1 MVERTRSVRKSGS
14 SRALG
19 SSSHHST
26 STPAK
31 ENNPIKT
38 DAELNI
44 LVNSKLQSIE
54 KYKTFQRWKG
64 KFLERFETFLYQKGM
79 DPAQKEADALQETL
93 LKLTKQTAKVLD
105 YIDKNELS
113 QDKKTVKASL
123 ALNEMCNTLEEARKE
138 LQGLIPSLKA
148 EERKL
153 GYSKFHLG
161 SVLIQQN
168 FPQYVLMETVRNDL
182 ASIGKTMEEVLD
194 RQQHDAFGHYNK
206 QVVRFC
212 DIMADLDMYEIMKKC
227 IRFRNPPDESE
238 SEDPVEMEVHIVNT
252 DENDEQI
259 TIEMLETDTIA
270 MLQEMIAIGF
280 ESLKPDRQVLTYK
293 GSTVSD
299 TPTKT
304 LLDLGVQNGDKMF
317 VKLYKMPLT
326 IKLFDDSMPPKRYEV
341 DPTDFV
347 STLQRKCAPD
357 FIPASNQQLFLNDQ
371 PMEVTNRIQDYA
383 NPNDVIILE
392 PKMIDVK
399 AEMADGKIAELKL
412 CFGTDTLEDIKK
424 RIETATFMPIEK
436 QVIYY
441 HQAPLASLKDD
452 GKTKLVVREMGL
464 RNGDTLQ
471 VQTFTIPIIVECWD
485 GKIIETKIDP
495 DITLGQLK
503 LVLKDVTDIEP
514 GNQILSTKK
523 DNKTLKENATSV
535 KDHGVIANDVLQLE
549 PMSFSVDLAMPDGSK
564 AQVMVSPN
572 DDADTIKRKIED
584 TTGMKAPRQV
594 LKDMAGKELPS
605 GKTAKEMGL
614 REGTPL
620 KVEIFKIPVKV
631 QTWDDKTVDLM
642 VEPCET
648 LSDIKKML
656 EPDSGIVADNQVI
669 SKAGDVLQDD
679 AKTANDLGIVAN
691 DVLQLEPLSFNVD
704 LTMPDGSKAQV
715 MLSPNDDEDA
725 IKRKI
730 EDTTGMKAPRQ
741 VLKDMAGEEL
751 PSGKT
756 AKEMGLREGTPLKV
770 EIFKIPVK
778 VQTWDDKT
786 VDLMVEPCETL
797 SDIKKMLEPDTGIA
811 ADNQVIS
818 KAGDVLQDDAKTAND
833 LGIVANDVLQLEPLS
848 FNVDLTMPDGS
859 KAQVMLSPNDDEDA
873 IKRKIEDTTG
883 MKAPRQVLK
892 DMAGEELPSGKTA
905 KEMGLREGTPLK
917 VEIFKIPVKVQTWDD
932 KTVDLMVEPC
942 ETLSDIKKMLE
953 PDTGIAADNQVIS
966 KAGDVLQDDAKTAN
980 DLGIVANDVLQLE
993 PMSFNVD
1000 LTMPDGSKAQ
1010 VMVSPNDDAD
1020 TIKRKIEDTTGMK
1033 APRQV
1038 LKDMAGEEL
1047 PSGKT
1052 AKEMGLRE
1060 GTPLKVEIFKIPV
1073 KVQTWD
1079 DKTVDMMVEPCETL
1093 SDIKKMLE
1101 PDSGIA
1107 ADNQVISKAGDVLQD
1122 DAKTANDLGI
1132 VANDVL
1138 QLEPLS
1144 FNVDL
1149 TMPDGSKAQV
1159 MLSPNDDEDAIKR
1172 KIEDTT
1178 GMKAPRQVLKDM
1190 AGEELPSGKTAKE
1203 MGLREGTPLKVEI
1216 FKIPVKVQT
1225 WDDKTVDLM
1234 VEPCETLSDIKKML
1248 EPDTGIAADN
1258 QVISKAGDVLQDD
1271 AKTANDLGIVANDV
1285 LQLEPMSFNVDL
1297 TMPDGSKAQVMVS
1310 PNDDADTIKRKIE
1323 DTTGMKAPRQV
1334 LKDMAGEELPS
1345 GKTAKEMGL
1354 REGTPL
1360 KVEIFKIPVKVQTW
1374 DDKTVDMMVEPCETL
1389 SDIKKML
1396 EPDSGIAADNQVISK
1411 AGDVLQD
1418 DAKTANDLGIVAN
1431 DVLQLEPLSFNVDLT
1446 MPDGSK
1452 AQVMLSPNDDEDAI
1466 KRKIED
1472 TTGMKAPRQ
1481 VLKDMAGEELPSGKT
1496 AKEMGLREGTPLKV
1510 EIFKIPVK
1518 VQTWDDKT
1526 VDLMVEPCETLSD
1539 IKKMLEPDSGV
1550 AADNQVISKAGDVL
1564 QDDAKT
1570 ANDLGIVA
1578 NDVLQLEP
1586 MSFNVDLTMPDG
1598 SKAQVMLSPNDDA
1611 DAIKRKIE
1619 DTTGMKA
1626 PRQVLK
1632 DMAGEELPSGKTAK
1646 EMGLRE
1652 GTPLKVEIFKIP
1664 VKVQTWDDKTVDL
1677 MVEPCETLSDIKK
1690 MLEPDSG
1697 IAADNQVI
1705 SKAGDVLQDDAKTA
1719 NDLGIVANDV
1729 LQLDPMSFNIDLT
1742 MPDGSKA
1749 QVMVSPNDDADTI
1762 KRKIEDTTGM
1772 KAPRQVLKDMAGEE
1786 LPSGKTAKEMGL
1798 REGTPLKVEIFK
1810 IPVKVQTWDDKTVD
1824 LMVEPCETL
1833 SDIKKM
1839 LEPDSGIAADNQ
1851 VISKA
1856 GDVLQDDAKTANDLG
1871 IVANDVLQLEPLSF
1885 NVDLTMPDGSKA
1897 QVMLSPNDDVDAIKR
1912 KIEGNAGID
1921 ANRLRLCKDGME
1933 LLNAVS
1939 AKKLG
1944 LREGDCLDVDFQK
1957 IQVKVICWNRPPI
1970 DLLVE
1975 PLSSVSSLKDMLA
1988 VPAAIT
1994 PKNQNL
2000 RLDGIFLSEDTATL
2014 TSCGIKKG
2022 TELHLEPFSIACHAE
2037 MPDGAKHD
2045 LLLPLSAD
2053 LNKVKDLIE
2062 DVSGLGSNRQVV
2074 KNKGRKLPENSE
2086 MQVRDMGIQDDDIL
2100 NVSINAFPITVN
2112 CYGGKTIH
2120 ILIEPSQKLIDVKMQ
2135 LEAESGIAA
2144 KNQRLSLGDN
2154 EIAEDSKT
2162 TAMLGISPERAVL
2175 DLEPLSV
2182 RVNCIMPDQTT
2193 HGVDLYL
2200 SDDTDAIKHKI
2211 AVATGMVAPRQ
2222 IVRHRG
2228 VILPESG
2235 KTVKTLGIYEGTT
2248 LAVEVLKVPLY
2259 VNIPDGR
2266 QLKLMF
2272 DLTEPL
2278 AALKEELVTESG
2290 VPISKQLLS
2299 MCGGDEFIGDTTA
2312 VSKFGVVEG
2321 SILDLEIRDDPIVF
2335 VDCKYGTMFA
2345 LQRQEAIESGVFT
2358 LNQGNPY
2365 EFVET
2370 ENRPAAKEKM
2380 AKSMLESTNLGV
2392 KPQVVVDKTDVED
2405 YDVAEAEA
2413 VKNKWGVAL
2422 KKTSKNQKGNE
2433 FLFVDVKTDSVGYLD
2448 RQKLMETKFITV
2460 VGFGKNET
2468 LEQAEKDQQRYDYF
2482 VREIRRIF
2490 RISSAK

>member
-14 SRALG
+14 SRTLG

-44 LVNSKLQSIE
+44 LVNSKLPNIE

-64 KFLERFETFLYQKGM
+64 KFLNRFETFLYQKGM

-105 YIDKNELS
+105 YIDKGELS

-138 LQGLIPSLKA
+138 LQGLVPSLKA

-182 ASIGKTMEEVLD
+182 ASIGETMEEVLD

-270 MLQEMIAIGF
+270 MLQEMIATGF
-280 ESLKPDRQVLTYK
+280 ELLKPDRQVLTYK

-326 IKLFDDSMPPKRYEV
+326 IKLFDDSTPPKRYEV

-347 STLQRKCAPD
+347 SSLQRKCAPD

-371 PMEVTNRIQDYA
+371 PMEVTKRIQDYA

-392 PKMIDVK
+392 PKMIAVK
-399 AEMADGKIAELKL
+399 AEMPDGKIAELKL
-412 CFGTDTLEDIKK
+412 SFGTDTLDDIKK

-452 GKTKLVVREMGL
+452 GKTQLVVREMGL
-464 RNGDTLQ
+464 RDGNTLQ
-471 VQTFTIPIIVECWD
+471 VQTFKIPIIVECWD

-503 LVLKDVTDIEP
+503 LVLADKTDIVP

-523 DNKTLKENATSV
+523 DNKTLRENAISV
-535 KDHGVIANDVLQLE
+535 KDHGIIANDVLQLE
-549 PMSFSVDLAMPDGSK
+549 PMSFNVDLAMPDGSK

-572 DDADTIKRKIED
+572 DDAD
-584 TTGMKAPRQV
+584 
-594 LKDMAGKELPS
+594 
-605 GKTAKEMGL
+605 
-614 REGTPL
+614 
-620 KVEIFKIPVKV
+620 
-631 QTWDDKTVDLM
+631 
-642 VEPCET
+642 
-648 LSDIKKML
+648 
-656 EPDSGIVADNQVI
+656 
-669 SKAGDVLQDD
+669 
-679 AKTANDLGIVAN
+679 
-691 DVLQLEPLSFNVD
+691 
-704 LTMPDGSKAQV
+704 
-715 MLSPNDDEDA
+715 A

-730 EDTTGMKAPRQ
+730 EDTTGMKP
-741 VLKDMAGEEL
+741 
-751 PSGKT
+751 
-756 AKEMGLREGTPLKV
+756 
-770 EIFKIPVK
+770 
-778 VQTWDDKT
+778 
-786 VDLMVEPCETL
+786 
-797 SDIKKMLEPDTGIA
+797 
-811 ADNQVIS
+811 
-818 KAGDVLQDDAKTAND
+818 
-833 LGIVANDVLQLEPLS
+833 
-848 FNVDLTMPDGS
+848 
-859 KAQVMLSPNDDEDA
+859 
-873 IKRKIEDTTG
+873 
-883 MKAPRQVLK
+883 
-892 DMAGEELPSGKTA
+892 
-905 KEMGLREGTPLK
+905 
-917 VEIFKIPVKVQTWDD
+917 
-932 KTVDLMVEPC
+932 
-942 ETLSDIKKMLE
+942 
-953 PDTGIAADNQVIS
+953 
-966 KAGDVLQDDAKTAN
+966 
-980 DLGIVANDVLQLE
+980 
-993 PMSFNVD
+993 
-1000 LTMPDGSKAQ
+1000 
-1010 VMVSPNDDAD
+1010 
-1020 TIKRKIEDTTGMK
+1020 
-1033 APRQV
+1033 
-1038 LKDMAGEEL
+1038 
-1047 PSGKT
+1047 
-1052 AKEMGLRE
+1052 
-1060 GTPLKVEIFKIPV
+1060 
-1073 KVQTWD
+1073 
-1079 DKTVDMMVEPCETL
+1079 
-1093 SDIKKMLE
+1093 
-1101 PDSGIA
+1101 
-1107 ADNQVISKAGDVLQD
+1107 
-1122 DAKTANDLGI
+1122 
-1132 VANDVL
+1132 
-1138 QLEPLS
+1138 
-1144 FNVDL
+1144 
-1149 TMPDGSKAQV
+1149 
-1159 MLSPNDDEDAIKR
+1159 
-1172 KIEDTT
+1172 
-1178 GMKAPRQVLKDM
+1178 
-1190 AGEELPSGKTAKE
+1190 
-1203 MGLREGTPLKVEI
+1203 
-1216 FKIPVKVQT
+1216 
-1225 WDDKTVDLM
+1225 
-1234 VEPCETLSDIKKML
+1234 
-1248 EPDTGIAADN
+1248 
-1258 QVISKAGDVLQDD
+1258 
-1271 AKTANDLGIVANDV
+1271 
-1285 LQLEPMSFNVDL
+1285 
-1297 TMPDGSKAQVMVS
+1297 
-1310 PNDDADTIKRKIE
+1310 
-1323 DTTGMKAPRQV
+1323 
-1334 LKDMAGEELPS
+1334 
-1345 GKTAKEMGL
+1345 
-1354 REGTPL
+1354 
-1360 KVEIFKIPVKVQTW
+1360 
-1374 DDKTVDMMVEPCETL
+1374 
-1389 SDIKKML
+1389 
-1396 EPDSGIAADNQVISK
+1396 
-1411 AGDVLQD
+1411 
-1418 DAKTANDLGIVAN
+1418 
-1431 DVLQLEPLSFNVDLT
+1431 
-1446 MPDGSK
+1446 
-1452 AQVMLSPNDDEDAI
+1452 
-1466 KRKIED
+1466 
-1472 TTGMKAPRQ
+1472 PRQ

-1539 IKKMLEPDSGV
+1539 IKKMLEPDSGIAADNQV
-1550 AADNQVISKAGDVL
+1550 ISKAGDVLQDDAKTANDLGIIANDVLQLEPMSFNVDLTMPDGSKAQVMLSPNDDADAIKRKIEDTTGMKAPRQVLKDMAGEELPSGKTAKEMGLREGTPLKVEIFKIPVKVQTWDDKTVDLMVEPFETLSDIKKMLEPDSGIAADNQVISKAGDVL

-1729 LQLDPMSFNIDLT
+1729 LQLEPMSFNVDLT

-1749 QVMVSPNDDADTI
+1749 QVMLSPNDDADAI
-1762 KRKIEDTTGM
+1762 RRKIEDTTGM

-1871 IVANDVLQLEPLSF
+1871 IVANDVLQLEPMSF

-1897 QVMLSPNDDVDAIKR
+1897 QVMLSPNDDADAIRRKIEDTTGMKAPRQVLKDMAGEELPSGKTAKEMGLREGTPLKVEIFKIPVKVQTWDDKTVDLMVEPCETLSDIKKMLEPDSGIAADNQVISKAGDVLQDDAKTANDLGIVENDDLQLEPMLFNVDLTMPDGSKAQVMLSPNDDADAIRRKIEDTTGMKAPRQVLKDMAGEELPSGKTAKEMGLREGTPLKVEIFKIPVKVQTWDDKTVDLMVEPCETLSDIKKMLEPDSGIAADNQVISKAGDVLQDDAKTANDLGIVANDVLQLEPMSFNVDLTMPDGSKAQVMLSPNDDAFTIKRKIEDTTGMKAPRQVLKDMAGEELPSGKTAKEIGLREGTPLKVEIFKIPVKVQTWDDKTVDLMVEPCETLSDIKKMLEPDSGIAADNQVISKAGDVLQDDAKTANDLGIVANDVLQLEPMSFNVDLTMPDGSKAQVMLSPNDDSFTIKR

-1933 LLNAVS
+1933 LPNAVS

-1944 LREGDCLDVDFQK
+1944 LREGDCIDVGFQK
-1957 IQVKVICWNRPPI
+1957 IQVKVICWNRPAI

-2000 RLDGIFLSEDTATL
+2000 RLDGIFLAEDAATL

-2022 TELHLEPFSIACHAE
+2022 AELHLEPFYIACHAE

-2045 LLLPLSAD
+2045 LLLPLLAD
-2053 LNKVKDLIE
+2053 FNKVKDLIE

-2086 MQVRDMGIQDDDIL
+2086 MQVRDMGIRDGDIL

-2112 CYGGKTIH
+2112 CYGGRTIH
-2120 ILIEPSQKLIDVKMQ
+2120 ILIEPSQKLIDVKRQ

-2144 KNQRLSLGDN
+2144 KNQRLSLGDK
-2154 EIAEDSKT
+2154 EFAEDSKT
-2162 TAMLGISPERAVL
+2162 TAMLGISPQRAVL

-2182 RVNCIMPDQTT
+2182 QVNCIMPDQTT

-2211 AVATGMVAPRQ
+2211 AAATGMVAPRQ

-2290 VPISKQLLS
+2290 VPISKQLVS

-2345 LQRQEAIESGVFT
+2345 LQREEAIESGVFT

-2365 EFVET
+2365 EFVEI

-2460 VGFGKNET
+2460 VGFGKSET